1 MNLMAS
7 EGGKCLSF
15 PSLSFHRSPIA
26 AAIIISNGRKIIMA
40 KLLWKPS
47 EDKIKN
53 SNMYRF
59 MGLINENYNQNFTEY
74 DPLYQWSI
82 ENISDFWATMWE
94 FADIKASKPY
104 DQVIDDVTKMPG
116 AKWFSGARLNFAE
129 NLLRYR
135 DDQVALIFKGED
147 HDSTTMTYSELYDEV
162 ARVAKSLK
170 EAGVQTGDRVA
181 AFMPNMPETIVAMLA
196 ATSLG
201 ATWSSCSPDFGIKG
215 VLDRFG
221 QIKPKVLFTAN
232 GYWFKGKSLD
242 SIERISDILKQL
254 PSLEKVV
261 VVPYTEQDPDI
272 SGVPNA
278 IHYRD
283 FKSPDSNLEIEF
295 KQLPFEHP
303 LYIMYSSGTTGLPK
317 CMVQSAGGILIHQLK
332 ELMLHTDLKREDTIF
347 YFTTCGWM
355 MWNWLTSS
363 LGVGASLV
371 LFDGNPFHPDP
382 GALWKMAQD
391 EKITIF
397 GTSAGYIAALQNAGV
412 RPGKKYDLTPL
423 KAVLS
428 TGSPLSVE
436 GFEFIYEEV
445 KKDLQLASIAGGSDL
460 NGCFALGNPMGPV
473 YAGELQCRGLA
484 MNVEAFDE
492 DGKPV
497 INQQGEL
504 VCTAP
509 FPSMPIYF
517 WDDPKGEKYHAA
529 YFDVYPNIWRH
540 GDFIEIND
548 RGGVVI
554 YGRSDATL
562 NPGGVRIGTAE
573 IYRQVEQLEEI
584 ADSLVVGQD
593 WKNDIRVILF
603 VQMAEGYDLTDD
615 LINKIKVTIRTN
627 ASPRHVPAKILTVP
641 EILYTLNMKKVEL
654 AVKKAIQGQEVKNKD
669 ALKNPEILDFYAN
682 LKELQED

>member
-1 MNLMAS
+1 
-7 EGGKCLSF
+7 
-15 PSLSFHRSPIA
+15 
-26 AAIIISNGRKIIMA
+26 MA

-47 EDKIKN
+47 EDRIKN

-59 MGLINENYNQNFTEY
+59 MGFINEKHNQHFTEY
-74 DPLYQWSI
+74 GPLYKWSI
-82 ENISDFWATMWE
+82 ENIPDFWAAMWE
-94 FADIKASKPY
+94 FADIKAFKPY
-104 DQVIDDVTKMPG
+104 DQVIDDVNIMPG

-147 HDSTTMTYSELYDEV
+147 HDSKKMTYAELYVEV

-170 EAGVQTGDRVA
+170 EAGVQVGDRVA
-181 AFMPNMPETIVAMLA
+181 AFIPNMPEAIIAMLA

-232 GYWFKGKSLD
+232 GYWFKGKGLD
-242 SIERISDILKQL
+242 SLERMSNILKKL
-254 PSLEKVV
+254 PSIEKVV

-272 SGVPNA
+272 SGIPNA
-278 IHYRD
+278 IHYRE
-283 FKSPDSNLEIEF
+283 FKSPDANLEIEF
-295 KQLPFEHP
+295 EHLPFDHP

-332 ELMLHTDLKREDTIF
+332 ELILHTDLKREDVIF

-363 LGVGASLV
+363 LGVGASLM

-412 RPGKKYDLTPL
+412 KPGKEYDLTAL
-423 KAVLS
+423 KTILS

-445 KKDLQLASIAGGSDL
+445 KKDLQLASISGGSDL

-484 MNVEAFDE
+484 MKVESFDE

-504 VCTAP
+504 VCSAP

-548 RGGVVI
+548 RGGVII

-573 IYRQVEQLEEI
+573 IYRQAEQLDEI
-584 ADSLVVGQD
+584 EDSLVVGQN
-593 WKNDIRVILF
+593 WKNDVRVILF
-603 VQMAEGYDLTDD
+603 VQMAKGCELTEDLK
-615 LINKIKVTIRTN
+615 NKIKKTIRTN
-627 ASPRHVPAKILTVP
+627 ASPRHVPAKILAVP
-641 EILYTLNMKKVEL
+641 EIPYTLNMKKVEL
-654 AVKKAIQGQEVKNKD
+654 AVKKVIQGQEVKNKD